1 MIILIFS
8 RALQALPVNIDPIP
22 KDITQDFKLL
32 TLHDVSLYFQLFHN
46 AYLFIHKRYRGHSL
60 L

>member
-46 AYLFIHKRYRGHSL
+46 AYLFMHK
-60 L
+60 